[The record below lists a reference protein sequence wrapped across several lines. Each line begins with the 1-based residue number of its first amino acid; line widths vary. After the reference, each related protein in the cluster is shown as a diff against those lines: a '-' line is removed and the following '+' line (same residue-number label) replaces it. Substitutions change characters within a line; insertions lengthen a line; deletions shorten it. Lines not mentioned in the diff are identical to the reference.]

1 MAEYLPD
8 LNELQPAVEAIIFTS
23 GEPVSYSKLY
33 EILTPK
39 QLSGKP
45 DSLIIKKRIKEAV
58 NFIKIEFN
66 EKRSH
71 GIYLSENG
79 GYLSF
84 KTKAEHYMVISD
96 FLAVKLQK
104 FTKVQLETLAVIAY
118 KQPVIRSEIEQIRG
132 VDSSNVIRFLL
143 DKNLIRIAGKKD
155 VIGKPLMY
163 KTTNFFLEM
172 FNLKSLDELPAE
184 KDMNDLFALK
194 NNHININSDN
204 GNCNDN
210 DEANYKNNEN
220 NENAT
225 GKNLNEIQGFLF

>member
-1 MAEYLPD
+1 MADYLSDISD
-8 LNELQPAVEAIIFTS
+8 LQSAVEAIIFTS
-23 GEPVSYSKLY
+23 GEPVPYSKLF
-33 EILTPK
+33 EILIAK
-39 QLSGKP
+39 QYDGQQ
-45 DSLIIKKRIKEAV
+45 DSLIIKKKIKEAV
-58 NFIKIEFN
+58 DFIKTEFN

-104 FTKVQLETLAVIAY
+104 FTKVQLETLAIIAY

-155 VIGKPLMY
+155 VLGKPLMY
-163 KTTNFFLEM
+163 KTTNFFLEV

-194 NNHININSDN
+194 NNNANIKADNANDDNNNN
-204 GNCNDN
+204 GNSKYVSD
-210 DEANYKNNEN
+210 
-220 NENAT
+220 
-225 GKNLNEIQGFLF
+225 KNLNEVQSSLF

>member
-1 MAEYLPD
+1 MADYLSD
-8 LNELQPAVEAIIFTS
+8 INELQSAVEAIIFTS

-33 EILTPK
+33 EILIPK
-39 QLSGKP
+39 QFSGQQ
-45 DSLIIKKRIKEAV
+45 DSLIIKKKIKEAV
-58 NFIKIEFN
+58 DFIKIEFN

-79 GYLSF
+79 GFLSF
-84 KTKAEHYMVISD
+84 KTKAEHYIVISD
-96 FLAVKLQK
+96 FLSVKLQK

-163 KTTNFFLEM
+163 KTTNLFLEV

-194 NNHININSDN
+194 NNNLNINSDN
-204 GNCNDN
+204 SNDN
-210 DEANYKNNEN
+210 DNDKDSDKNNEN
-220 NENAT
+220 NEYIT